1 MEERKET
8 KVTKIDKLMVVI
20 GKIQN
25 VCSVIPLVAMC
36 FIVFAGVIMRYVL
49 KIPFTWG
56 EEAAR
61 YLMIFA
67 SMLAI
72 RMGVREK
79 AHLGVTVFTSL
90 LPEKIRFIVTGFAQ
104 ILNILFFALLTY
116 FSWNFIVAQY
126 TFGQFS
132 AALKF
137 PMYLVYGMLLLGFGF
152 SCIESLYVFW
162 RDFIRKEPLETKE
175 EII

>member
-72 RMGVREK
+72 
-79 AHLGVTVFTSL
+79 
-90 LPEKIRFIVTGFAQ
+90 PEKIRFIVTGFAQ

>member
-1 MEERKET
+1 MEERKEA

-25 VCSVIPLVAMC
+25 VFSVIPLIAMC
-36 FIVFAGVIMRYVL
+36 FIVLAGVIMRYVL

-72 RMGVREK
+72 GM
-79 AHLGVTVFTSL
+79 GVTVFTSL
-90 LPEKIRFIVTGFAQ
+90 LPEKVRFIVTGFAQ

-116 FSWNFIVAQY
+116 FSWNFIMAQF

-132 AALKF
+132 AALKL

-162 RDFIRKEPLETKE
+162 RDFIRREPLEAKE